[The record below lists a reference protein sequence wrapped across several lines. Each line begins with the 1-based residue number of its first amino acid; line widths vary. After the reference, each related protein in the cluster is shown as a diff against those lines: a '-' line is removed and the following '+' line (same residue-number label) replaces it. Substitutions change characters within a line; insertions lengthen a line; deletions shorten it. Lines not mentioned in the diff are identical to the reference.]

1 MVTFLL
7 CLALLVAAYFT
18 YGRYLERLAGADA
31 RSETPCR
38 RLYDGVDYVPLPRW
52 RIFLI
57 QLLNIAGTGPIFGAI
72 LGACFGPVAFLW
84 ITFGGIFMGAMHDYL
99 SGMMLVRND
108 GLSIPEVVGRYLGGG
123 MRQFMRIFSVLLLV
137 LVGAVFLL
145 SPAQLLANI
154 VPAVSLPC
162 VGVDHPG
169 LLFRRHAAAHR
180 QDHRQGL
187 SRFRRGAGRH
197 GSGTSRGAAFRR
209 LPHSRDDHLRQFPAR
224 RLVRADRSDALHHH
238 RLRRD
243 FGLPRHAVAAHGP
256 LRGQRT
262 RMPVGLLRGDDLRSR
277 SSR

>member
-1 MVTFLL
+1 MVPFLL

-123 MRQFMRIFSVLLLV
+123 MRNSAWC
-137 LVGAVFLL
+137 GCPL
-145 SPAQLLANI
+145 SASFP
-154 VPAVSLPC
+154 
-162 VGVDHPG
+162 
-169 LLFRRHAAAHR
+169 
-180 QDHRQGL
+180 
-187 SRFRRGAGRH
+187 
-197 GSGTSRGAAFRR
+197 SG
-209 LPHSRDDHLRQFPAR
+209 
-224 RLVRADRSDALHHH
+224 
-238 RLRRD
+238 
-243 FGLPRHAVAAHGP
+243 
-256 LRGQRT
+256 
-262 RMPVGLLRGDDLRSR
+262 
-277 SSR
+277 